1 MKFDTINQDLPLVNS
16 FLKLPVYRRFYKR
29 IIDLFLAVIALIF
42 LAPLL
47 VPVALIL
54 LLTGE
59 HEIFYRQTRI
69 GYKTNTFN
77 IWKFATMRKGSSKMG
92 TGSLTLRNDPR
103 VLPVGKYLRMTK
115 INELPQIINVLI
127 GNMSIVGP
135 RPLME
140 VDYNK
145 FPEHVKNNIYNAKP
159 GITGIGSIIFRDEE
173 KWISNSGI
181 DPHEYD
187 RNVIAPYKGELEL
200 WYYKNMSFQTDAK
213 LIFCTAWV
221 IFFPGS
227 QLPQKIFKGLPA
239 KPESLKKMASKE
251 IKTVAA

>member
-1 MKFDTINQDLPLVNS
+1 MNYDTTNLLRPKAGTQAGIPGHKKHIKGIADSL
-16 FLKLPVYRRFYKR
+16 
-29 IIDLFLAVIALIF
+29 LALIALI
-42 LAPLL
+42 LLLPLL
-47 VPVALIL
+47 LPVTIIL

-59 HEIFYRQTRI
+59 HSVIYRQVRI
-69 GYKTNTFN
+69 GYKNNSFR

-92 TGSLTLRNDPR
+92 TGSLTLRNDSR

-140 VDYNK
+140 VDFLK
-145 FPEHVKNNIYNAKP
+145 FPAHVQKRIYNVKP

-173 KWISNSGI
+173 KWISNADI

-187 RNVIAPYKGELEL
+187 KKVIAPYKGELEL
-200 WYYKNMSFQTDAK
+200 WYQENQSFLTDAK
-213 LIFCTAWV
+213 LVFCTVWV
-221 IFFPGS
+221 ILFPHT
-227 QLPQKIFKGLPA
+227 QMPYKIFKGLPE
-239 KPESLKKMASKE
+239 KPESLWIVEKE
-251 IKTVAA
+251 IETAAA

>member
-1 MKFDTINQDLPLVNS
+1 MRYDTIDQNVPLRGTL
-16 FLKLPVYRRFYKR
+16 LKPLAYGRFYKR
-29 IIDLFLAVIALIF
+29 IIDLFLSVIALIF

-59 HEIFYRQTRI
+59 HEVFYRQTRI
-69 GYKTNTFN
+69 GFKTKTFK
-77 IWKFATMRKGSSKMG
+77 IWKFATMRKGSSKIG

-103 VLPVGKYLRMTK
+103 VLPVGKYLRKTK
-115 INELPQIINVLI
+115 VNELPQIINVLI

-145 FPEHVKNNIYNAKP
+145 FPEHVKRNIYNSKP

-173 KWISNSGI
+173 KWISNSGM

-187 RNVIAPYKGELEL
+187 RKVIAPYKGELEL
-200 WYYKNMSFQTDAK
+200 WYLKNMSFQTDAK

-221 IFFPGS
+221 IFFPDS

-239 KPESLKKMASKE
+239 KPESLNKMATKE
-251 IKTVAA
+251 MKTIAA